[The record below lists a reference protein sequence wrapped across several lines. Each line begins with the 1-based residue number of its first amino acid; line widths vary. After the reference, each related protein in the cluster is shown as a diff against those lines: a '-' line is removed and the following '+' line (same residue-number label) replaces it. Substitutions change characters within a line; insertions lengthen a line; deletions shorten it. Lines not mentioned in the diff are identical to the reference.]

1 MVVMLMLLLI
11 ITMIIVTIVNL
22 STKENEY
29 VTKQL
34 NDGFKRVVYCNEYKT
49 KAETKNL
56 DNDNLI

>member
-1 MVVMLMLLLI
+1 
-11 ITMIIVTIVNL
+11 MIIVTIVNL

-56 DNDNLI
+56 DNDNLIWFYLDPA